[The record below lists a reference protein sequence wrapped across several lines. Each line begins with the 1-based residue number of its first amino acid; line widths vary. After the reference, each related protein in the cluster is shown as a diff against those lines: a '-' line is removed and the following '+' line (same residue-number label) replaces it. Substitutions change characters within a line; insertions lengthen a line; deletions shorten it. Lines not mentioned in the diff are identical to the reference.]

1 MNSCFA
7 WHNVFRMYVL
17 ITPRAVVYC
26 AEAGKKLAA
35 HFGKPPFQRLRLLGG
50 NGLDKPQ
57 KLFHISDISISHLSI
72 GSWQFQ
78 LVTICYQLISFLNK
92 TTLQYLPILS
102 SRLIVAFC
110 QHRNH
115 IHDREVI
122 LFPFRIPNATNL
134 LVFKQLYSKFLF
146 YNPMIFSFFY

>member
-57 KLFHISDISISHLSI
+57 KLLHISNSLYNNLSI
-72 GSWQFQ
+72 
-78 LVTICYQLISFLNK
+78 
-92 TTLQYLPILS
+92 
-102 SRLIVAFC
+102 
-110 QHRNH
+110 
-115 IHDREVI
+115 
-122 LFPFRIPNATNL
+122 
-134 LVFKQLYSKFLF
+134 
-146 YNPMIFSFFY
+146 